1 MITVLGVYLYILVGF
16 VAKKIFREIE
26 GKSLVLLST
35 YFLQPFLT
43 LWGILLIPLN
53 KELILSP
60 LIYILAVFI
69 SFIFTF
75 FISLSLKDKKEKII
89 SSIAPLIGN
98 TGNLGIPL
106 SYALF
111 GDIGASV
118 ATLVNLANVFFIY
131 TFGIFF
137 YASGEYFFR
146 ESFKK
151 IIKIP
156 IIWFGILA
164 LGLNVLGVK
173 FDKDV
178 MKILQM
184 GAFASIVTQ
193 LLIFGIYVAEI
204 KLKEVSLKLSLIV
217 LFNKFLVLPF
227 ITYFILFFFKIDP
240 VIKKVIVLEV
250 LTPLAVT
257 NVNLS
262 ALFNIYPQK
271 MAFLIILTSILFIPI
286 TLFFL

>member
-1 MITVLGVYLYILVGF
+1 LITILGVYLYILVGF
-16 VAKKIFREIE
+16 ISKKIFKKIDA
-26 GKSLVLLST
+26 KTLVLLST

-53 KELILSP
+53 KDLILSP
-60 LIYILAVFI
+60 LIYLIAVFI
-69 SFIFTF
+69 SFVITF
-75 FISLSLKDKKEKII
+75 SISFVLKDKKDRII

-118 ATLVNLANVFFIY
+118 ATIINLANVFFIY
-131 TFGIFF
+131 IFGIFF
-137 YASGEYFFR
+137 YASGEYSFK
-146 ESFKK
+146 ESLKK

-164 LGLNVLGVK
+164 LILNILGIK
-173 FDKDV
+173 FSVDI

-184 GAFASIVTQ
+184 GAFASIVVQ

-204 KLKEVSLKLSLIV
+204 KFREVNMKLSILV
-217 LFNKFLVLPF
+217 LVNKFIVLPF
-227 ITYFILFFFKIDP
+227 LTLLTLHFFHLNPIIKQVIL
-240 VIKKVIVLEV
+240 LEV

-257 NVNLS
+257 NVNLA
-262 ALFNIYPQK
+262 ALFNMYPEK
-271 MAFLIILTSILFIPI
+271 VAFLVIVTSVVFIGVSMI
-286 TLFFL
+286 FI